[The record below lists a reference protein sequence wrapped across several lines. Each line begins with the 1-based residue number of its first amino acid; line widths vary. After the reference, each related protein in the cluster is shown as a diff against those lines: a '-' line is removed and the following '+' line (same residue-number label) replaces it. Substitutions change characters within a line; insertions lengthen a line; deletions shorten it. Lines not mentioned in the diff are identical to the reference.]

1 MLAMVGLVA
10 AVLSP
15 AALST
20 AALSLISLP
29 NSDRPS
35 YDFHNE
41 SCPNLRQMVH
51 DAVEEAI
58 KEDIGVVAGLL
69 RVMFHDCFPQS
80 IRVKVQDTCGPT
92 VSCTDIMN
100 LATREAVMHFEV
112 PGYEVPLG
120 LLDSRA
126 PAPRENVEQL
136 PGPDFNATQ
145 LIESFQSRGFD
156 ITDVVALSGAHTIG
170 RSSCGSFR
178 NRFGENADFVR
189 WLQGTCARNPNHLQD
204 LDVTTPEKFDNVYY
218 NNLKEGKGVLNSDMA
233 LTRDASTSWLVD
245 GFAQDQGWFFSQF
258 GTSMRK
264 MAHLPSEFGRN
275 GEIRNPPASSVPPP
289 SASLITAKLT
299 SSNFLSWKAQILP
312 PLHITKATG
321 YVDGTELPPDRL
333 PADDKGVRAPNP
345 EYATWFRQDQIVLSY
360 LLASLIDEIL
370 QQIKLDMA
378 IFRKENLSMAD
389 YFAKIRANTDQLAAV
404 GRAMRD
410 EDIITAVINGL
421 DSEYEPLITAATTRL
436 DVMTLGEFY
445 SHAIAFERRR
455 EYNAARF
462 RLQTSGSSVNYVT
475 RDNNNPPRGNNNN
488 NNRGKGN
495 YRGKGRD
502 NYGDHG
508 GYNNNARGGDCGNRG
523 GAGNRQ
529 QNDYG
534 GNRGGDRGAVE
545 VHALHL
551 DPMPG

>member
-1 MLAMVGLVA
+1 MKPSRAAMLAMVGLVA
-10 AVLSP
+10 AVLSR

-20 AALSLISLP
+20 AAPSLISMP
-29 NSDRPS
+29 NADGLS
-35 YDFHNE
+35 YDFHDE

-69 RVMFHDCFPQS
+69 RVMFHDCFPQGCDASLLLFDKFWSELNMPQNNGIRRNAVYLIES
-80 IRVKVQDTCGPT
+80 IRIKVQDACGPT

-170 RSSCGSFR
+170 RSSCGSFK

-233 LTRDASTSWLVD
+233 LTHDASTSWLVD

-264 MAHLPSEFGRN
+264 MAHLPSEFGNN
-275 GEIRNPPASSVPPP
+275 GEIRKYSCFWANLHGPKGP
-289 SASLITAKLT
+289 TA
-299 SSNFLSWKAQILP
+299 
-312 PLHITKATG
+312 
-321 YVDGTELPPDRL
+321 D
-333 PADDKGVRAPNP
+333 
-345 EYATWFRQDQIVLSY
+345 
-360 LLASLIDEIL
+360 
-370 QQIKLDMA
+370 
-378 IFRKENLSMAD
+378 
-389 YFAKIRANTDQLAAV
+389 LAAS
-404 GRAMRD
+404 A
-410 EDIITAVINGL
+410 
-421 DSEYEPLITAATTRL
+421 
-436 DVMTLGEFY
+436 
-445 SHAIAFERRR
+445 
-455 EYNAARF
+455 
-462 RLQTSGSSVNYVT
+462 
-475 RDNNNPPRGNNNN
+475 
-488 NNRGKGN
+488 
-495 YRGKGRD
+495 
-502 NYGDHG
+502 
-508 GYNNNARGGDCGNRG
+508 
-523 GAGNRQ
+523 
-529 QNDYG
+529 
-534 GNRGGDRGAVE
+534 
-545 VHALHL
+545 
-551 DPMPG
+551 